1 MNDRDQL
8 FEAIK
13 SDDLD
18 SLKHILDSNPA
29 LAAAKNPQGLTPILF
44 ARYHGRTSMLPLL
57 KEAKPAL
64 DIFEAAALG
73 QSDQIRQLIGAF
85 SVKPDAVSSDGFTPL
100 QLASFFGHLDAV
112 KTLLTLGA
120 HANIQ
125 SQNPMKLVALHSA
138 AAGGNALVVE
148 ALLDAGAN
156 VNARQHG
163 GWTALHAAAGQGS
176 SEMTR
181 ILTHH
186 KADPQAAS
194 DDGTTPAQL
203 AELKGHRH
211 VFNMLKPASV

>member
-18 SLKHILDSNPA
+18 SLKHLLDSNRA

-44 ARYHGRTSMLPLL
+44 LPATTARTAMLPLL

-85 SVKPDAVSSDGFTPL
+85 SVKPDAVSPDGFTPL

-112 KTLLTLGA
+112 KTLLSLGA
-120 HANIQ
+120 HPNI
-125 SQNPMKLVALHSA
+125 PVPEPDET
-138 AAGGNALVVE
+138 G
-148 ALLDAGAN
+148 
-156 VNARQHG
+156 R
-163 GWTALHAAAGQGS
+163 
-176 SEMTR
+176 
-181 ILTHH
+181 
-186 KADPQAAS
+186 P
-194 DDGTTPAQL
+194 P
-203 AELKGHRH
+203 
-211 VFNMLKPASV
+211 